1 MPIPLFIL
9 ERIKSAPVN
18 GQHMADVFTKLA
30 YVLDRTEQNEGA
42 IDIAYDAQTDQ
53 LQPGDLIP
61 TLTFSLQRQKTAM
74 VPIDPDKVIEIVPA
88 EAATDVEVEE

>member
-9 ERIKSAPVN
+9 ERIRNAPVN

-30 YVLDRTEQNEGA
+30 YVLDQTGQDGGA
-42 IDIAYDAQTDQ
+42 IEIAYETEADQ

-61 TLTFSLQRQKTAM
+61 TLTFSLQRQQAAT
-74 VPIDPDKVIEIVPA
+74 VPIDPDKVIDMTPA
-88 EAATDVEVEE
+88 EAATDVEIEE